1 MDARAHGDQKPRL
14 KRFIKRSAY
23 AYRVDCGGCNGCEIE
38 LFATFSPL
46 YDPERFGIILVPT
59 PRHADILIFTGP
71 MTRAMR
77 VPAQR
82 AYQAAPDP
90 KLVVAYGAC
99 ACTGGIFHGSY
110 ATWDGTESLFPVD
123 LYVPGCPPT
132 PAATLHALGLALDLL
147 QQKLPSDHFTEEKG
161 TSVAAHRSPI
171 RKGAPVQIEQAARR
185 MAGYVQGRRIAAKYF
200 DLVSTAGPGAA
211 DARLDQ
217 FIRSQKD
224 PRLAEIY
231 LALHKIYTPTV
242 TVAGPRE
249 GEGSHDEAA
258 GGGDRE

>member
-1 MDARAHGDQKPRL
+1 MDSRALSEQKPTL
-14 KRFIKRSAY
+14 KRLIRKSAY

-59 PRHADILIFTGP
+59 PRHADILLFTGP

-77 VPAQR
+77 LPAQR

-110 ATWDGTESLFPVD
+110 AVWDGTESLFPVD

-147 QQKLPSDHFTEEKG
+147 QQRVEARQFAEKEA
-161 TSVAAHRSPI
+161 TPPTPDRLRFSSYAAKRVD
-171 RKGAPVQIEQAARR
+171 RAARR
-185 MAGYVQGRRIAAKYF
+185 LAGYVEGRRIAAKYLELMAEG
-200 DLVSTAGPGAA
+200 DPTAASSN
-211 DARLDQ
+211 LQ
-217 FIRSQKD
+217 HFIDSQND

-231 LALHKIYTPTV
+231 LTLHKIYTSIVPLSR
-242 TVAGPRE
+242 PQE
-249 GEGSHDEAA
+249 GNSSDGFYN
-258 GGGDRE
+258 DRRTH